1 MSTSSKPSIFGQK
14 GVRDSAVSLAEML
27 LTGKPVGRRSRQD
40 RIPKLK
46 PRPKPIFGRKGLS
59 SSQREK
65 ASFGACFVVGLVI
78 LGLGV
83 ATIVQIVVAS

>member
-14 GVRDSAVSLAEML
+14 GIRDSAVSVAEML
-27 LTGKPVGRRSRQD
+27 LTGKPVGRVSRQH

-59 SSQREK
+59 SSQSKK
-65 ASFGACFVVGLVI
+65 ASLGAYFVVGLMV

-83 ATIVQIVVAS
+83 AVITKIIVAS

>member
-14 GVRDSAVSLAEML
+14 GVRDSAVSVAEML
-27 LTGKPVGRRSRQD
+27 LTGKPVKRQSRQN

-46 PRPKPIFGRKGLS
+46 PRPKPIFGRKGLR

-65 ASFGACFVVGLVI
+65 GSFGAYFVVGLVM
-78 LGLGV
+78 LGLSV
-83 ATIVQIVVAS
+83 ATIVEIIVAS